1 MSKAAELTVTREQL
15 WLIHDLIFLDGEA
28 EAVARTFPLGREFTE
43 RLLQLLVEAEDGA
56 RTTVTLTLDPE
67 EAFRLALMLK
77 STHRDGAGQSL
88 RPLILNCIR
97 IALDLGQEDPAGD
110 GAWVDDEQ
118 LRRWL
123 S

>member
-1 MSKAAELTVTREQL
+1 MNRRAELTVTREQL

-28 EAVARTFPLGREFTE
+28 EAIVRTFPLSRDFTE
-43 RLLQLLVEAEDGA
+43 QLLQRLVEAEEGGLG
-56 RTTVTLTLDPE
+56 TTTLSLDPE

-77 STHRDGAGQSL
+77 STHRDGAGQSV
-88 RPLILNCIR
+88 RPLILACIR
-97 IALDLGQEDPAGD
+97 VALGLGTEGPAG
-110 GAWVDDEQ
+110 GELWVDDEQ

>member
-1 MSKAAELTVTREQL
+1 MNRRAELAVTREQL

-28 EAVARTFPLGREFTE
+28 EAVARTFPLSRDFTE
-43 RLLQLLVEAEDGA
+43 QLLQRLVEAEEGGLA
-56 RTTVTLTLDPE
+56 ATTLSLDAE

-77 STHRDGAGQSL
+77 STHRDGAGQSV
-88 RPLILNCIR
+88 RPLILACIR
-97 IALDLGQEDPAGD
+97 VALGLGEGDAAGD
-110 GAWVDDEQ
+110 GLWVDDEQ

>member
-1 MSKAAELTVTREQL
+1 MNKRAELTVTREQL

-28 EAVARTFPLGREFTE
+28 SATARTFPLSRDFTE
-43 RLLQLLVEAEDGA
+43 QLLQRLVEAEDGGQA
-56 RTTVTLTLDPE
+56 ATTLSLDAE

-88 RPLILNCIR
+88 RPLILACIR
-97 IALDLGQEDPAGD
+97 VALGLGAEGPTTDEL
-110 GAWVDDEQ
+110 WVDDEQ

>member
-1 MSKAAELTVTREQL
+1 MSKGAELTVTREQL

-43 RLLQLLVEAEDGA
+43 RLLQLLVEAEEGGRA
-56 RTTVTLTLDPE
+56 TVTLTLDPE

-97 IALDLGQEDPAGD
+97 VALGLGQEDPAGD

>member
-1 MSKAAELTVTREQL
+1 MSKGGELAVTREQL

-28 EAVARTFPLGREFTE
+28 EAVARTFPLGRDFTE
-43 RLLQLLVEAEDGA
+43 RLLRLLVEAEDGA
-56 RTTVTLTLDPE
+56 RPTVTLTLDPE

-77 STHRDGAGQSL
+77 STHRDGAGQGL
-88 RPLILNCIR
+88 RPLILACVR
-97 IALDLGQEDPAGD
+97 IALGLGGAGPAEDGV
-110 GAWVDDEQ
+110 WVDDEQ

>member
-1 MSKAAELTVTREQL
+1 MDRGAELTVTREQL

-28 EAVARTFPLGREFTE
+28 EAVARTFPLSREFAE
-43 RLLQLLVEAEDGA
+43 RLLRLLAEAEDGGFS
-56 RTTVTLTLDPE
+56 TVNLTLDPE

-77 STHRDGAGQSL
+77 STHRDGAGQSV
-88 RPLILNCIR
+88 RPLILACIR
-97 IALDLGQEDPAGD
+97 VALGLGDDGPGGD
-110 GAWVDDEQ
+110 GVWVDDEQ